1 MKKYFLTLC
10 ILLLLA
16 GVIDPVQVS
25 GLEAPSQAAFHDISG
40 SYAKEAIL
48 RLAKRGIISGDGNGA
63 FLPKNHISRAEFTA
77 MLTRLLKLSPV
88 NNDLS
93 AFRDVRPAAWYYG
106 YVHAG
111 LNVSIVQG
119 NGAYFYPNAQIT
131 RQEAAVMMV
140 RAMKESGKG
149 SGSRAWRYTDS
160 GSIADWAWSAVGRAT
175 ETGWLQGSEGRFRP
189 QDPITREE
197 TAMLLD
203 RVLRTGN
210 VQTVLDRQAGASVR
224 MGWLYNGTTSQYIS
238 YAKRAGLNVLVPRW
252 YYLNASGKLSD
263 HTDTSLLNWAHK
275 NGREVWAM
283 IGNRSNAEMT
293 HQILSSATLRQSVI
307 SSIAANTVKY
317 ELDGI
322 NIDFEN
328 VMPQDRENLTLFVT
342 QLSAE
347 MKRLGA
353 KLSIDVSPDLNTDW
367 TAAFDY
373 AALGRQL
380 DYLVLMSY
388 DEHWGGSPKAG
399 SVSSLPWSK
408 SAVQRLLTQI
418 RANQAIVAFPLYT
431 RDWKLASS
439 VSSEDITLVE
449 QGRRIRSFQAPISW
463 NAEVGQYEAGYRSGG
478 VQHRI
483 WTEDA
488 RSLSVKH
495 LMASEYKVAGF
506 AYWYPGA
513 ETADVWNAIPNA
525 QRYASYAFYIQ

>member
-1 MKKYFLTLC
+1 
-10 ILLLLA
+10 
-16 GVIDPVQVS
+16 
-25 GLEAPSQAAFHDISG
+25 
-40 SYAKEAIL
+40 
-48 RLAKRGIISGDGNGA
+48 
-63 FLPKNHISRAEFTA
+63 
-77 MLTRLLKLSPV
+77 
-88 NNDLS
+88 
-93 AFRDVRPAAWYYG
+93 
-106 YVHAG
+106 
-111 LNVSIVQG
+111 
-119 NGAYFYPNAQIT
+119 
-131 RQEAAVMMV
+131 
-140 RAMKESGKG
+140 
-149 SGSRAWRYTDS
+149 
-160 GSIADWAWSAVGRAT
+160 
-175 ETGWLQGSEGRFRP
+175 
-189 QDPITREE
+189 
-197 TAMLLD
+197 
-203 RVLRTGN
+203 
-210 VQTVLDRQAGASVR
+210 

-263 HTDTSLLNWAHK
+263 NTDTALLNWAHK

-342 QLSAE
+342 LLSAE

-399 SVSSLPWSK
+399 SVSSISWSE
-408 SAVQRLLTQI
+408 SALQRLLTQI

-463 NAEVGQYEAGYRSGG
+463 NAEAGQYEAGYRSGG

-495 LMASEYKVAGF
+495 LMASAYQVAGF

-513 ETADVWNAIPNA
+513 ETVDVWKAIPNA
-525 QRYASYAFYIQ
+525 QHYASYSFYIQ